1 MEGRGE
7 EESGGC
13 AGLIGFS
20 SYEQEP
26 SNEGKQTSSSCQV
39 GRETLG
45 FSANL

>member
-7 EESGGC
+7 EESRENDC
-13 AGLIGFS
+13 VIGVS

>member
-7 EESGGC
+7 EESREYAC
-13 AGLIGFS
+13 LIGFS

-39 GRETLG
+39 GREILG

>member
-13 AGLIGFS
+13 ASLIGFS